1 MIEQGRERRWTAAD
15 GTALND
21 SGCGGR
27 ADGAERQRIRGT
39 TIEAVIEQVGVG
51 RWNRWNRWHWS
62 AAFQS
67 RRLFSRQRIGGFS
80 VAAASQ
86 SRRLLSRSASQS
98 TADGSCTV
106 KGAGSAACRLNRRTA
121 AAPRGA
127 SGDGR
132 GRRRG
137 GGGLRGRS
145 GDGCRSAAAEAGL
158 TAGARRR
165 TLRRNRRWQTCGRTR
180 ASRRE
185 GRRCTRS

>member
-1 MIEQGRERRWTAAD
+1 MIEAVIEQGRERRWTAAD
-15 GTALND
+15 GTALNG

-86 SRRLLSRSASQS
+86 SLGFSV
-98 TADGSCTV
+98 DGGIGGFSV
-106 KGAGSAACRLNRRTA
+106 
-121 AAPRGA
+121 
-127 SGDGR
+127 DG
-132 GRRRG
+132 G
-137 GGGLRGRS
+137 
-145 GDGCRSAAAEAGL
+145 
-158 TAGARRR
+158 
-165 TLRRNRRWQTCGRTR
+165 WQLHG
-180 ASRRE
+180 
-185 GRRCTRS
+185 